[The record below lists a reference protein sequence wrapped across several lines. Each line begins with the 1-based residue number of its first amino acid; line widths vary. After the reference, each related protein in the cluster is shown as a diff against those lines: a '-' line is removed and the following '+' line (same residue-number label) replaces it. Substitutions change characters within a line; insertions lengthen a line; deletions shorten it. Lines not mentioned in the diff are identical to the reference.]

1 MIVYYQKPTY
11 LEYNLDIQAF
21 IDFLMVFYTDSEGN
35 HWDKLDFQDEDVVC
49 EFIDDLGDNTDWYL
63 EKFGCEV
70 SDFFSEENLDDI
82 YNEVISQMEKL
93 GIIKSI

>member
-1 MIVYYQKPTY
+1 MIIYYQKPTY

-35 HWDKLDFQDEDVVC
+35 HWDKLDFQDEDIVC
-49 EFIDDLGDNTDWYL
+49 EFIDDLGDNMNWYL

-70 SDFFSEENLDDI
+70 SDFFSEESLDDI